1 MSIDLFE
8 LKPED
13 LRRSVDPS
21 AIKTEGRGGVAS
33 TDGVVGQ
40 KRAVAALELGLGILN
55 SGFNVYVSGPPG
67 LGKMTAVKA
76 YLEKFART
84 RPTPGDWCYINNFE
98 DPYLPGVL
106 DLPPGKGRELQQ
118 DMKTFLDQVRRDVT
132 RALES
137 EEYAARKEEVLRG
150 LETQKTERVQ
160 SFNERANKEGF
171 VVQATPFGIAIVPVV
186 GNRAIT
192 DSEFQ
197 EMSAEQKLKLQQKQ
211 EGLQEELQALTKQ
224 VRQIEREAH
233 EKLRELDRKMILY
246 VVGDHMDD
254 LLQKF
259 AELPSVIEYLKSV
272 QNAMSENME
281 FFKTKREENPL
292 ASLREPDLQF
302 RKYQVN
308 VLVDHSK
315 QEGAPVIVELN
326 PSYTNLFGRVE
337 KETLY
342 GALHTDFTLIKAGS
356 LHNANGGYIVL
367 EAYEVLR
374 NPFSWDGL
382 KRMLGAHE
390 IQIEDIGDRLGLI
403 STKGLRPTPV
413 PLQVKVIL
421 VGPPILYHLLLMYD
435 PDFSELFK
443 VKAEFDTRMDRNE
456 ENIQAFLGFLD
467 TFGKKENIAPLE
479 ASAVARILEH
489 ASRLA
494 DDKEKLSTHFGTL
507 ADTVRE
513 ANYWAGR
520 GGAGQVNASHVQRA
534 LDERMRRSNLI
545 QERMQEMT
553 VRGIL
558 KIETSGKVV
567 GQVNGLSVYSL
578 GDYAFGRPSR
588 ITASVVPGR
597 DGILDIEREVK
608 LGGPIHSKG
617 VMILSGYLA
626 QKFAHD
632 RPLTLTARL
641 VFEQSYE
648 GVEGDSASSAE
659 LYSLLSALSGLPID
673 QSIAVTGSVN
683 QRGEIQAIGGANEKI
698 EGFFDLCRTRGLTGT
713 QGVMIP
719 ESNVQNLML
728 HQEVVQAVRDG
739 KFHIWAVRTID
750 QGIEVLTGVP
760 AGERGTDGSFP
771 YGAVNQLVQRRLN
784 EFSESLKRMVAPTNT
799 NRNNPDEH

>member
-1 MSIDLFE
+1 MSIELFE
-8 LKPED
+8 LKPQD
-13 LRRSVDPS
+13 LRRSVDPPTLKS
-21 AIKTEGRGGVAS
+21 VGLEGMAPI
-33 TDGVVGQ
+33 DGVVGQ
-40 KRAVAALELGLGILN
+40 KRAVAALELGLGILD

-84 RPTPGDWCYINNFE
+84 RPTPTDWCYVNNFE
-98 DPYLPGVL
+98 DPYLPGIL
-106 DLPPGKGRELQQ
+106 DLPAGKGRELQQ
-118 DMKTFLDQVRRDVT
+118 QMKTFLEQVRRDVT

-150 LETQKTERVQ
+150 LETQKAERVQ
-160 SFNERANKEGF
+160 GFNERANREGF
-171 VVQATPFGIAIVPVV
+171 VVQATPFGIAIVPVA

-192 DSEFQ
+192 DAEFQ
-197 EMSAEQKLKLQQKQ
+197 EMSADQKLKLQQKQ
-211 EGLQEELQALTKQ
+211 ESLQEELQGLTKQ

-259 AELPSVIEYLKSV
+259 AELPPVIEYLKSV
-272 QNAMSENME
+272 QSSMSENME
-281 FFKTKREENPL
+281 FFKTKREDNPL
-292 ASLREPDLQF
+292 APLREPDLQF

-308 VLVDHSK
+308 VLVDHIK
-315 QEGAPVIVELN
+315 QEGAPVVVELN
-326 PSYTNLFGRVE
+326 PSYSNLFGRVE
-337 KETLY
+337 KETVY

-356 LHNANGGYIVL
+356 LHQANGGYIVL

-382 KRMLGAHE
+382 KRMLNARE

-403 STKGLRPTPV
+403 STKGLRPAPV
-413 PLQVKVIL
+413 PLHVKVIL
-421 VGPPILYHLLLMYD
+421 VGPPILYHLLLVYD

-443 VKAEFDTRMDRNE
+443 VKAEFDTRMDRND
-456 ENIQAFLGFLD
+456 ENIQAFLGFLN
-467 TFGKKENIAPLE
+467 TFGTKENIAPLE

-494 DDKEKLSTHFGTL
+494 EDKEKLSTHFGTL

-520 GGAGQVNASHVQRA
+520 EGAVQVNASHVQRA
-534 LDERMRRSNLI
+534 LDERMRRSNLV

-553 VRGIL
+553 VRGFL

-588 ITASVVPGR
+588 ITASVAPGR

-626 QKFAHD
+626 QKFAPD
-632 RPLTLTARL
+632 RPLTLSARL

-673 QSIAVTGSVN
+673 QGIAITGSVN

-698 EGFFDLCRTRGLTGT
+698 EGFFDLCLTRGLTGT
-713 QGVMIP
+713 QGVMMP
-719 ESNVQNLML
+719 ESNVPNLML
-728 HQEVVQAVRDG
+728 RQEIVEAVREG
-739 KFHIWAVRTID
+739 RFHIWAVQTID

-760 AGERGTDGSFP
+760 AGERGTDGAFP
-771 YGAVNQLVQRRLN
+771 DGTVNQLVQRRLHD
-784 EFSESLKRMVAPTNT
+784 FSESLKKMSTPMDTDVGRT
-799 NRNNPDEH
+799 DEH

>member
-1 MSIDLFE
+1 MSIHE
-8 LKPED
+8 LELLSGD
-13 LRRSVDPS
+13 LRRSIDPS
-21 AIKTEGRGGVAS
+21 SLKTEDLEGMAPL
-33 TDGVVGQ
+33 DGVVGQ
-40 KRAVAALELGLGILN
+40 KRAVAALELGLGTLN

-67 LGKMTAVKA
+67 LGKMTAVKT

-84 RPTPGDWCYINNFE
+84 RPTPTDWCYVNNFD
-98 DPYLPGVL
+98 DPYLPGIL
-106 DLPPGKGRELQQ
+106 ELPAGKGRELQLE
-118 DMKTFLDQVRRDVT
+118 MKAFLDQVRRDIA

-137 EEYAARKEEVLRG
+137 EEYAARKEEVVRG
-150 LETQKTERVQ
+150 LETQKTESVQ
-160 SFNERANKEGF
+160 SFNERANREGF
-171 VVQATPFGIAIVPVV
+171 VVQATPMGIAIVPVI
-186 GNRAIT
+186 GNRAMT
-192 DSEFQ
+192 DTEFQ
-197 EMSAEQKLKLQQKQ
+197 QMSAQEKSKLQQKQ
-211 EGLQEELQALTKQ
+211 ESLQSELQALTKQ

-246 VVGDHMDD
+246 IVGDHMDD

-259 AELPSVIEYLKSV
+259 AELPPVIEYLKSV

-281 FFKTKREENPL
+281 FFKTKHEENPL
-292 ASLREPDLQF
+292 TSLREPDLQY

-308 VLVDHSK
+308 VLVDNSK
-315 QEGAPVIVELN
+315 QDGAPVVVELN
-326 PSYTNLFGRVE
+326 PSYSNLFGRVE

-356 LHNANGGYIVL
+356 LHRANGGYIVL
-367 EAYEVLR
+367 EAYELLR

-382 KRMLGAHE
+382 KRMLSAHE

-403 STKGLRPTPV
+403 SSKGLRPMPV
-413 PLQVKVIL
+413 PLRIKAIL
-421 VGPPILYHLLLMYD
+421 VGPPVLYHLLLMYD

-443 VKAEFDTRMDRNE
+443 VKAEFDTRMDRNG
-456 ENIQAFLGFLD
+456 ENIQAFLGFLNV
-467 TFGKKENIAPLE
+467 FGKKESIAPLD

-494 DDKEKLSTHFGTL
+494 EDKEKLSTHFGIV

-513 ANYWAGR
+513 ANYWAAREGVGR
-520 GGAGQVNASHVQRA
+520 INASHVQKA
-534 LDERMRRSNLI
+534 IDERKLRSNLI
-545 QERMQEMT
+545 QERMQEMM
-553 VRGIL
+553 VRGLL

-597 DGILDIEREVK
+597 DGVLDIEREVK

-626 QKFAHD
+626 QKFAAD
-632 RPLTLTARL
+632 RPLTLSARL

-648 GVEGDSASSAE
+648 GVEGDSASSTE

-673 QSIAVTGSVN
+673 QGIAVTGSIN
-683 QRGEIQAIGGANEKI
+683 QRGEVQAIGGANEKI
-698 EGFFDLCRTRGLTGT
+698 EGFFDLCKTRGLTGS

-719 ESNVQNLML
+719 QSNVQNLML
-728 HQEVVQAVRDG
+728 REEVVEAVRER
-739 KFHIWAVRTID
+739 KFHVWAVTSID
-750 QGIEVLTGVP
+750 QGIEVLTGIP
-760 AGERGTDGSFP
+760 AGERGTDGNFSA
-771 YGAVNQLVQRRLN
+771 GTVNHLVQRRLH
-784 EFSESLKRMVAPTNT
+784 EFSDALKKEEPPLSTARKNA
-799 NRNNPDEH
+799 DEQ